1 MRLLQSFSQKGGGLW
16 QKKMVLRNHYHPLYM
31 NNETEVWD
39 LQNQKRFQPEFQVHF
54 IANIGQNNMSRT
66 LSRTFCWQILKSSR
80 GSIRD
85 NLIGSVIRASICI

>member
-1 MRLLQSFSQKGGGLW
+1 
-16 QKKMVLRNHYHPLYM
+16 M

-66 LSRTFCWQILKSSR
+66 LSRTFC
-80 GSIRD
+80 
-85 NLIGSVIRASICI
+85 

>member
-1 MRLLQSFSQKGGGLW
+1 
-16 QKKMVLRNHYHPLYM
+16 MVLRNHYHPFYT

-66 LSRTFCWQILKSSR
+66 LSRTFCYQKCWQTLKSSG